1 MATPAQIAANR
12 RNALKSTGP
21 RTGQGKRASSRNAVK
36 YGVYAQISEAELKP
50 TVEAIEAEFDVTGH
64 DPSSDTT
71 RARAARLAVAEVRL
85 ARARQEERALM
96 TRGDDDLRLQHEF
109 DLICDT
115 LFEDEFYE
123 MRLSDRERNQGYKHL
138 ERIAHIGPKSAAQAY
153 RRTRKSLAATEAA
166 HERALRDFLG

>member
-1 MATPAQIAANR
+1 MATPAQIVANR

-21 RTGQGKRASSRNAVK
+21 KTGQGKRASSRNAVK

-50 TVEAIEAEFDVTGH
+50 KVEAIEAELVVIGL

-96 TRGDDDLRLQHEF
+96 ARGDDGLRLQHEF
-109 DLICDT
+109 DLICDR

-123 MRLSDRERNQGYKHL
+123 MLLSESERNQGYKHL
-138 ERIAHIGPKSAAQAY
+138 ERIAHIGPKSAAQTY
-153 RRTRKSLAATEAA
+153 RRARKTLAATEAA
-166 HERALRDFLG
+166 HERALRNFLE

>member
-1 MATPAQIAANR
+1 MATAAQIAANR
-12 RNALKSTGP
+12 RNARKSTGP
-21 RTGQGKRASSRNAVK
+21 KTGPGKRASSRNAVK
-36 YGVYAQISEAELKP
+36 PGVYAQISEAELKP
-50 TVEAIEAEFDVTGH
+50 TVEAIEAELVVVGL

-71 RARAARLAVAEVRL
+71 RAGAARLAVAEVRL
-85 ARARQEERALM
+85 ARARQQERARM

-123 MRLSDRERNQGYKHL
+123 MRLSESERNQGYKHL

-153 RRTRKSLAATEAA
+153 RRTRKTLAATEAA
-166 HERALRDFLG
+166 HERALRDFLR

>member
-1 MATPAQIAANR
+1 
-12 RNALKSTGP
+12 L
-21 RTGQGKRASSRNAVK
+21 K

-50 TVEAIEAEFDVTGH
+50 TVEAIEAEPVVVGL
-64 DPSSDTT
+64 DPSSDMT
-71 RARAARLAVAEVRL
+71 RAGAARLAVAEVRL

-123 MRLSDRERNQGYKHL
+123 MRLSESERNQGYKHL
-138 ERIAHIGPKSAAQAY
+138 ARIAHIGPKSAARAY
-153 RRTRKSLAATEAA
+153 RRTRKTLAATEAA

>member
-36 YGVYAQISEAELKP
+36 YGVYAQSSEEELKP
-50 TVEAIEAEFDVTGH
+50 TVEVIEAEFDVTGH
-64 DPSSDTT
+64 DPSSDAI
-71 RARAARLAVAEVRL
+71 RAGAARLAVAEVRL

-123 MRLSDRERNQGYKHL
+123 MWLSERDRKQGYRLL
-138 ERIAHIGPKSAAQAY
+138 ERIAKFGPKSAARTY
-153 RRTRKSLAATEAA
+153 RRTRKNLAATETAQ
-166 HERALRDFLG
+166 ERALRDFLR

>member
-21 RTGQGKRASSRNAVK
+21 KTGQGKRASSRNAVK
-36 YGVYAQISEAELKP
+36 HGVYAQISEAELKP
-50 TVEAIEAEFDVTGH
+50 TVEAELVVVGL
-64 DPSSDTT
+64 DPSSDMT
-71 RARAARLAVAEVRL
+71 RAGAARLAVAEVRL

-123 MRLSDRERNQGYKHL
+123 MRLSESERNQGYKHL
-138 ERIAHIGPKSAAQAY
+138 ERIAHIGPKSAARAY
-153 RRTRKSLAATEAA
+153 RRTRKTLAATEAA